1 MTMQDARRRE
11 LDFFQKSKVRHR
23 SWGERNGLRA
33 CLLGPPTTG
42 QRRLAVMCS
51 LTSAAA
57 SPAPCAPQ
65 DYGLLKNIGTGYLS
79 SELSE
84 RLISS
89 VRRQLPNISGFV
101 NKSIM
106 DLKKELEAMVG
117 GWPGHAQGRG
127 TGPQFWFVQ
136 GG

>member
-1 MTMQDARRRE
+1 M
-11 LDFFQKSKVRHR
+11 S
-23 SWGERNGLRA
+23 LRA
-33 CLLGPPTTG
+33 
-42 QRRLAVMCS
+42 RV
-51 LTSAAA
+51 AAA
-57 SPAPCAPQ
+57 RLCCWCLASPPASLPLWLFCAAQ

-79 SELSE
+79 TELSE

-117 GWPGHAQGRG
+117 GRAGAGGAKGRA
-127 TGPQFWFVQ
+127 PS
-136 GG
+136 

>member
-1 MTMQDARRRE
+1 M
-11 LDFFQKSKVRHR
+11 
-23 SWGERNGLRA
+23 A
-33 CLLGPPTTG
+33 CLPAWPAYHWANVPQAL
-42 QRRLAVMCS
+42 RLAVMCS

-57 SPAPCAPQ
+57 SPAPRAPQ

-79 SELSE
+79 TELSE

-117 GWPGHAQGRG
+117 GWPGQAQGRG
-127 TGPQFWFVQ
+127 TRPQFWFVQ
-136 GG
+136 G